1 MNTKMEIIKIIKK
14 FKLLNEAYIKN
25 KFKVN
30 ESIDEFI
37 KHGYVETIQF
47 TLKDGMLDY
56 DDFCE
61 AEVLEW
67 FKNNIDK
74 IKLLEDCINLCI
86 DESFYCDEA
95 KINIISCL
103 KDIMMEEY
111 YDAFDKEL
119 MELER
124 ETKIIKNQ
132 NYDLPW

>member
-1 MNTKMEIIKIIKK
+1 MNTKMEIIKTIKK

-111 YDAFDKEL
+111 YDVFDKEL

>member
-1 MNTKMEIIKIIKK
+1 MNTKMEIIKTIRKY
-14 FKLLNEAYIKN
+14 KLLNEAYIKN

-37 KHGYVETIQF
+37 KHGYVEVIQF
-47 TLKDGMLDY
+47 TLKGGMLGY

-61 AEVLEW
+61 AEVLDW

-86 DESFYCDEA
+86 DERFHYDEV
-95 KINIISCL
+95 KIDIILCL

-111 YDAFDKEL
+111 DEAFDKEL
-119 MELER
+119 IELER